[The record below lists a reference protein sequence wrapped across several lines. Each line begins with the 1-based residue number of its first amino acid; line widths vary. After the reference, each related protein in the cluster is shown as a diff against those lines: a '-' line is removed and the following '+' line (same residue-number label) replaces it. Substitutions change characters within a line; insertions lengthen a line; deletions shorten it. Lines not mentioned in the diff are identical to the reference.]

1 MKVLFDTNV
10 VLDVLLD
17 RESFA
22 DDAALLLAKVE
33 QSEIS
38 GFICA
43 TTVTTIHYLATKTL
57 GPKAAAK
64 HIKELLSLFAIAP
77 VNRVVVEDAVA
88 AKFADF
94 EDAVLWAAA
103 SHAGAKYIVTRNIGD
118 FKNAILPVFEPR
130 EFLNALESLRNE
142 GGKVK
147 VPVW

>member
-10 VLDVLLD
+10 ILDVLLD
-17 RESFA
+17 REPFA
-22 DDAALLLAKVE
+22 DDAAVLLAKVE
-33 QSEIS
+33 RSEIS

-43 TTVTTIHYLATKTL
+43 TTVTTIHYLATKAL

-64 HIKELLSLFAIAP
+64 HIQTLLSLFVIAP
-77 VNRVVVEDAVA
+77 VNRVVLEDAVA

-118 FKNAILPVFEPR
+118 FKNATLPVFEPR
-130 EFLNALESLRNE
+130 EFLNVLESLK
-142 GGKVK
+142 GDSKA
-147 VPVW
+147 